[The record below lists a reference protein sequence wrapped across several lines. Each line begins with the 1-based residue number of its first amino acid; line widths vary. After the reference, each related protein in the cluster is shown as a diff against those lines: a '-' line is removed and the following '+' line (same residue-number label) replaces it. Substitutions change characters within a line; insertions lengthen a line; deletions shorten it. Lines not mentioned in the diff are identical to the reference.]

1 MEVEKDDKVMK
12 RAPNRLIV
20 ENPTNDDN
28 SICLLNEKKMKEL
41 EIYNGDP
48 VLVKGKRRNKTLLIA
63 IRDNNLDE
71 QKVAFN
77 KVVRNNLKSK
87 LGDLCTVSSVN
98 ECPNLKKIHVL
109 PYSDTIEGIT
119 GNIA

>member
-1 MEVEKDDKVMK
+1 MK

-28 SICLLNEKKMKEL
+28 SICLMNEKKMKEL

-63 IRDNNLDE
+63 IRENN
-71 QKVAFN
+71 
-77 KVVRNNLKSK
+77 
-87 LGDLCTVSSVN
+87 
-98 ECPNLKKIHVL
+98 
-109 PYSDTIEGIT
+109 
-119 GNIA
+119 